1 MKARN
6 CKIIA
11 VYFGVRRT
19 YPHNYLET
27 IKILQDS
34 MQNEIELDPGVD
46 NLDIIFINHNCGV
59 KEANDFLDS
68 LEGTKTFAGK
78 VRVFHRPW
86 NNGIGMSVGSMDY
99 GFKKVRDEY
108 DNFFFQEDDY
118 KIIKKDYYK
127 KGLEVLDNNP
137 NIGFV
142 GYDMIHI
149 RNTEPNSI
157 GEGMMKWL
165 FFLPIIIWGYKD
177 YLNQHNKVLDKIIWL
192 RKNNHFPYAGGLMG
206 LTRRKP
212 LDEIVRLNGKLSYPE
227 LPNPR
232 HKKKFKEFGQKT
244 LWSIVKTF
252 FMYNHY
258 VTWYWLYVILGEVEF
273 TRIYYDIGYE
283 VTHYPDD
290 NGVVYSYKRGTTKT
304 TQDETLN
311 LKEDL
316 FTDEEKLLSL
326 QRKLNQLEDCT
337 IEDEA
342 CREEDIKSLFTDKV
356 D

>member
-1 MKARN
+1 MKKMVVERN

-19 YPHNYLET
+19 YPYTYLDT
-27 IKILQDS
+27 IKILKDS
-34 MQNEIELDPGVD
+34 IQNEIDLDPGVD
-46 NLDIIFINHNCGV
+46 NLDVIFVNHDCGV
-59 KEANDFLDS
+59 KEANGFLDS
-68 LEGTKTFAGK
+68 LVGTKTFSGK

-86 NNGIGMSVGSMDY
+86 NNGVGMSVGSMDY
-99 GFKKVRDEY
+99 GFKKVRDDY

-118 KIIKKDYYK
+118 KIVKKDYYK
-127 KGLEVLDNNP
+127 KGLEVLENNP
-137 NIGFV
+137 KVGFV

-149 RNTEPNSI
+149 RNTGTNSI
-157 GEGMMKWL
+157 GEVLMKWI
-165 FFLPIIIWGYKD
+165 FYLPIIIWGYKS
-177 YLNQHNKVLDKIIWL
+177 YLHQHNRVIDKIVNL
-192 RKNNHFPYAGGLMG
+192 RKNNQFPYAGGLMG

-227 LPNPR
+227 IPNPR
-232 HKKKFKEFGQKT
+232 HKKKFKEFNEKT

-290 NGVVYSYKRGTTKT
+290 MGVVFSYKRGTTKT
-304 TQDETLN
+304 TQDEKLN
-311 LKEDL
+311 LVEDL
-316 FTDEEKLLSL
+316 FTDLDEKLNLTSECV
-326 QRKLNQLEDCT
+326 LEEELHT
-337 IEDEA
+337 EDEM
-342 CREEDIKSLFTDKV
+342 KSLFNSKT
-356 D
+356 